1 MKDLKEHL
9 TESLN
14 ESAQDTLLKKLQ
26 DTWDRTQ
33 KRFPMDMS
41 KMIEFAKKALESAKV
56 KPRDIQEELGTYKD
70 PDDMD
75 DAMERGE
82 FVYMDRFLD
91 EFSTVL
97 SETDE
102 YGGKEGD
109 YADGVAENPNFLYD
123 LMDYI
128 DRFEK

>member
-1 MKDLKEHL
+1 MKTLQEHL

-14 ESAQDTLLKKLQ
+14 ESAQDSLLKKLQ

-41 KMIEFAKKALESAKV
+41 KMIEFAKNALESAKV
-56 KPRDIQEELGTYKD
+56 KARNVQDELGSYKD
-70 PDDMD
+70 PDDMFA
-75 DAMERGE
+75 AMDRGE
-82 FVYMDRFLD
+82 FTYMDRFLD
-91 EFSTVL
+91 EFSHVL
-97 SETDE
+97 SVSE
-102 YGGKEGD
+102 YEGKEGD
-109 YADGVAENPNFLYD
+109 YADGIAEDSNFLYD

>member
-1 MKDLKEHL
+1 MKTLQEHL
-9 TESLN
+9 TESIN
-14 ESAQDTLLKKLQ
+14 ESAQDNLLKKLQ
-26 DTWDRTQ
+26 NTWDRTQ

-56 KPRDIQEELGTYKD
+56 KPRHVMDELGTYED

-75 DAMERGE
+75 DAIERGE
-82 FVYMDRFLD
+82 FTYMIRFID
-91 EFSTVL
+91 EFSHVL
-97 SETDE
+97 SISE
-102 YGGKEGD
+102 YEGMEGD

>member
-1 MKDLKEHL
+1 MKTLQEHL

-14 ESAQDTLLKKLQ
+14 ESAQDNLLKKLQ
-26 DTWDRTQ
+26 DTWDRNN

-56 KPRDIQEELGTYKD
+56 KPSRILDELGTYED
-70 PDDMD
+70 PDDMA

-82 FVYMDRFLD
+82 FTYMDRFLD
-91 EFSTVL
+91 EFSHVL
-97 SETDE
+97 SISE
-102 YGGKEGD
+102 YEGMEGD

-128 DRFEK
+128 NRFEK

>member
-14 ESAQDTLLKKLQ
+14 ESAQDNLLKKLQ
-26 DTWDRTQ
+26 NDWDRMH

-41 KMIEFAKKALESAKV
+41 EMIEFAKKALESAKV
-56 KPRDIQEELGTYKD
+56 KPRQILDELGTYDD

-75 DAMERGE
+75 DAIERGE
-82 FVYMDRFLD
+82 LTYVKRFID
-91 EFSTVL
+91 EFSHAL
-97 SETDE
+97 YISEYE
-102 YGGKEGD
+102 GKEDD
-109 YADGVAENPNFLYD
+109 YADCIVEDPNFLYD

-128 DRFEK
+128 NRFEK

>member
-14 ESAQDTLLKKLQ
+14 ESAQDNLLKKLQ
-26 DTWDRTQ
+26 DTWDRNN
-33 KRFPMDMS
+33 KRFPMDMT

-56 KPRDIQEELGTYKD
+56 KARSIQDELGTYED

-91 EFSTVL
+91 EFSQVL
-97 SETDE
+97 SVSE
-102 YGGKEGD
+102 YEGKEGD

>member
-14 ESAQDTLLKKLQ
+14 ESAQDNLLKRLQ

-41 KMIEFAKKALESAKV
+41 EMIEFAKKALESAKV
-56 KPRDIQEELGTYKD
+56 KPRWVQEELSTYED

-75 DAMERGE
+75 DAIERGE
-82 FVYMDRFLD
+82 FTYMNRFLE
-91 EFSTVL
+91 EFSNVL
-97 SETDE
+97 SDSDE

-109 YADGVAENPNFLYD
+109 YADGVAEDPNFLYD

>member
-1 MKDLKEHL
+1 MKTLQEHL
-9 TESLN
+9 TESIN
-14 ESAQDTLLKKLQ
+14 ESAQDNLLKKLQ

-41 KMIEFAKKALESAKV
+41 EMIEFTKKALESAKV
-56 KPRDIQEELGTYKD
+56 KPSHVMDELGTYED

-75 DAMERGE
+75 DAIERGE
-82 FVYMDRFLD
+82 FTYMNRFLD
-91 EFSTVL
+91 EFSNVL
-97 SETDE
+97 SDSDE

>member
-1 MKDLKEHL
+1 MKTLQEHL

-14 ESAQDTLLKKLQ
+14 ESAQDNLLKKLQ
-26 DTWDRTQ
+26 GDWDHMN
-33 KRFPMDMS
+33 KRLPMDMS
-41 KMIEFAKKALESAKV
+41 TMIEFAKKALKSAKIKAEWV
-56 KPRDIQEELGTYKD
+56 TDDLGTYKD

-75 DAMERGE
+75 AAIERGE
-82 FVYMDRFLD
+82 FTYMDRFLD
-91 EFSTVL
+91 EFSNVL
-97 SETDE
+97 SDSDE

-109 YADGVAENPNFLYD
+109 YADAVAADPNFLYD

>member
-1 MKDLKEHL
+1 MKTLQEHL

-14 ESAQDTLLKKLQ
+14 ESAQDNLLKKLQ
-26 DTWDRTQ
+26 NTWDRTQ

-56 KPRDIQEELGTYKD
+56 KPANIMSEIGDYHD
-70 PDDMD
+70 PDDLL
-75 DAMERGE
+75 DAIERGE
-82 FVYMDRFLD
+82 LTYMNRFLD
-91 EFSTVL
+91 EFSNVL
-97 SETDE
+97 SDSDE

-109 YADGVAENPNFLYD
+109 YADGVGDPWFLYD

>member
-1 MKDLKEHL
+1 MKTLQEHL

-14 ESAQDTLLKKLQ
+14 ESAQDNLLKKLQ
-26 DTWDRTQ
+26 NTWDRTQ

-41 KMIEFAKKALESAKV
+41 KMIEFAKNALESTKV
-56 KPRDIQEELGTYKD
+56 KPSHVMDELGTYKD

-75 DAMERGE
+75 DAIERGE
-82 FVYMDRFLD
+82 FTYMNRFLE
-91 EFSTVL
+91 EFSNVL
-97 SETDE
+97 SDSDE

>member
-1 MKDLKEHL
+1 MKTLQQC
-9 TESLN
+9 LN
-14 ESAQDTLLKKLQ
+14 ESVQDNLLKKLQ

-41 KMIEFAKKALESAKV
+41 EMIEFAKKALESAKV
-56 KPRDIQEELGTYKD
+56 KPGRVQDELGTYED
-70 PDDMD
+70 PDDMA

-82 FVYMDRFLD
+82 FTNTNRFID
-91 EFSTVL
+91 EFAQVL
-97 SETDE
+97 SVSE

>member
-1 MKDLKEHL
+1 MKSLQEHL

-14 ESAQDTLLKKLQ
+14 ESAKDNKLKKLQ
-26 DTWDRTQ
+26 GDWDRNN

-41 KMIEFAKKALESAKV
+41 EMIEFAKKALETAKV
-56 KPRDIQEELGTYKD
+56 KSSHILDELGTYKD

-75 DAMERGE
+75 DAIERGE
-82 FVYMDRFLD
+82 FTYMSRFID
-91 EFSTVL
+91 EFANVL
-97 SETDE
+97 SDSDK
-102 YGGKEGD
+102 YAGKEGD

-128 DRFEK
+128 DRFGK

>member
-1 MKDLKEHL
+1 MKTLQEHL
-9 TESLN
+9 TESIN
-14 ESAQDTLLKKLQ
+14 ESAQDNLLKKLQ

-41 KMIEFAKKALESAKV
+41 EMIEFAKKALESAKV
-56 KPRDIQEELGTYKD
+56 KPGRVQDELGTYED

-75 DAMERGE
+75 DAIERGE
-82 FVYMDRFLD
+82 FTNMNRFID
-91 EFSTVL
+91 EFAHVL
-97 SETDE
+97 SISDKYE
-102 YGGKEGD
+102 GMEGD

>member
-9 TESLN
+9 TECLN
-14 ESAQDTLLKKLQ
+14 ESAQDNLLKRLQ

-41 KMIEFAKKALESAKV
+41 EMIEFAKKALESAKV
-56 KPRDIQEELGTYKD
+56 KARSVQDELGTYED

-75 DAMERGE
+75 DAIERGE
-82 FVYMDRFLD
+82 FTNMNKFLD
-91 EFSTVL
+91 EFSHVL
-97 SETDE
+97 SISE
-102 YGGKEGD
+102 YEGKEGD

>member
-14 ESAQDTLLKKLQ
+14 ESAQDNLLKKLQ
-26 DTWDRTQ
+26 NDWDRNN

-41 KMIEFAKKALESAKV
+41 EMIEFAKKALESAKV
-56 KPRDIQEELGTYKD
+56 KPANIVSEIGDYHD
-70 PDDMD
+70 PDDLL
-75 DAMERGE
+75 DAIERGE
-82 FVYMDRFLD
+82 LSDMNEFLD
-91 EFSTVL
+91 EFSQIL
-97 SETDE
+97 SDSDK
-102 YGGKEGD
+102 YAGKEGD
-109 YADGVAENPNFLYD
+109 YADGVSDPWFLYD

>member
-1 MKDLKEHL
+1 MKTLQEHL

-14 ESAQDTLLKKLQ
+14 ESAQDNLLKKLQ
-26 DTWDRTQ
+26 NTWDRTQ

-56 KPRDIQEELGTYKD
+56 KPANIMSEIGDYHD
-70 PDDMD
+70 PDDLL
-75 DAMERGE
+75 DAIERGE
-82 FVYMDRFLD
+82 LTYMNRFLD
-91 EFSTVL
+91 EFSDVL
-97 SETDE
+97 SDSDE

>member
-14 ESAQDTLLKKLQ
+14 ESAQDNLLKKLQ
-26 DTWDRTQ
+26 GDWDRNQ

-41 KMIEFAKKALESAKV
+41 EMIEFAKKALESAKV
-56 KPRDIQEELGTYKD
+56 KARNIQSEIGNYHD
-70 PDDMD
+70 PDDLMD
-75 DAMERGE
+75 AIERGE
-82 FVYMDRFLD
+82 LSDMD
-91 EFSTVL
+91 EFLEEFSKVL
-97 SETDE
+97 SDSDK
-102 YGGKEGD
+102 YAGKEGD
-109 YADGVAENPNFLYD
+109 YADGVADPWFLYD

>member
-1 MKDLKEHL
+1 MKSLQEHL
-9 TESLN
+9 TESIN
-14 ESAQDTLLKKLQ
+14 ESAQDSLLKKLQ

-56 KPRDIQEELGTYKD
+56 KPRHILDELGTYED

-75 DAMERGE
+75 DAIERGE
-82 FVYMDRFLD
+82 FTYMDRFLD
-91 EFSTVL
+91 EFSHVL
-97 SETDE
+97 SISE
-102 YGGKEGD
+102 YEGMEGD
-109 YADGVAENPNFLYD
+109 YTDGVAENPNFLYD

-128 DRFEK
+128 NRFEK

>member
-1 MKDLKEHL
+1 MKTLQEHL
-9 TESLN
+9 TESIN
-14 ESAQDTLLKKLQ
+14 ESAQDNLLKKLQ

-33 KRFPMDMS
+33 RRFPMDMS
-41 KMIEFAKKALESAKV
+41 EMIEFAKKALESAKV
-56 KPRDIQEELGTYKD
+56 KPSRVMDELGTYED

-75 DAMERGE
+75 DAIERGE
-82 FVYMDRFLD
+82 FTYMIRFID
-91 EFSTVL
+91 EFAHVL
-97 SETDE
+97 SVSE
-102 YGGKEGD
+102 YEGMEGD

>member
-1 MKDLKEHL
+1 MKTLQEHL

-14 ESAQDTLLKKLQ
+14 ESAQDNLLKKLQ

-56 KPRDIQEELGTYKD
+56 KPRHVMDELGTYKD

-75 DAMERGE
+75 AAIERGE
-82 FVYMDRFLD
+82 FTYMNRFLD
-91 EFSTVL
+91 EFSDVL
-97 SETDE
+97 SDSDE

-109 YADGVAENPNFLYD
+109 YADGVVENPNFLYD